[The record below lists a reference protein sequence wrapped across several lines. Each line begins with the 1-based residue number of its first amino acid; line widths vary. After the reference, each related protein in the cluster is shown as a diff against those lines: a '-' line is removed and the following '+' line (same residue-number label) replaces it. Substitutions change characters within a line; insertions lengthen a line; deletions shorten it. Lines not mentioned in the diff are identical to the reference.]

1 MEFTINTLLG
11 ISVILGAL
19 VIVGLLYG
27 WVLKVINWTCWE
39 WERMTRRRDGWA
51 ILCEYHRHRE
61 EFLAWRE
68 EQKK

>member
-1 MEFTINTLLG
+1 MAFTINMLLG

-51 ILCEYHRHRE
+51 ILFEYHRYRD

-68 EQKK
+68 EQNK

>member
-1 MEFTINTLLG
+1 MAFTINMLLG

-51 ILCEYHRHRE
+51 ILFEYRRHRDE
-61 EFLAWRE
+61 LLAWRE
-68 EQKK
+68 GQKK